1 MPLGVMSDTAQQ
13 CLCKG
18 AGQAASHL
26 LRRAERG
33 TTSPSPP
40 KESTLSDDKF
50 TLSPCEEMMLWTQ
63 QHGLKVYD
71 VVPGGRVT
79 YPTSAGLHFSWID
92 G

>member
-1 MPLGVMSDTAQQ
+1 MS
-13 CLCKG
+13 
-18 AGQAASHL
+18 
-26 LRRAERG
+26 E
-33 TTSPSPP
+33 
-40 KESTLSDDKF
+40 DKF